1 MHSSIS
7 NFEIEVFAPQAESL
21 SIAIGRD
28 QVIRL
33 LLALALVCAIVET
46 GVAWWP
52 RSIRSNGRRVEAEYA
67 EALQLQPGSDNQPSS
82 VLFVGNSTLR
92 FGLDAQ
98 QLNRELQPKLAA
110 HVLAVDGTMYEDWYF
125 CLKELFR
132 KGSHPDYVVLVLPP
146 SHVARLAPPPD
157 EASYYIFGTR
167 DLLALREAEK
177 LNPTQVS
184 NVIFAHSSLFFS
196 RRNDLRF
203 AVKDK
208 LFPGFE
214 ALARRYMLRGVPA
227 DLSPV
232 PGRFRQ
238 LNGLCSQYHVRLM
251 YVIPPTNE
259 PSDTLQAPAVL
270 QAAQAN
276 GISGSMPVLNAGM
289 PATDYRDGY
298 HLNELGRRVFT
309 DSVTRLLKAEISHG
323 I

>member
-7 NFEIEVFAPQAESL
+7 NFEVEAFAPQAESL
-21 SIAIGRD
+21 GVAIGRE

-33 LLALALVCAIVET
+33 LLALALVCAFVET

-52 RSIRSNGRRVEAEYA
+52 HSIRNNGRRVEAEYA
-67 EALQLQPGSDNQPSS
+67 EALHLQPGGGDQPAS
-82 VLFVGNSTLR
+82 VLLVGNSTLR
-92 FGLDAQ
+92 FGLDARE
-98 QLNRELQPKLAA
+98 LNRDLQPELAV
-110 HVLAVDGTMYEDWYF
+110 HLLAVDGTMYEDWYF
-125 CLKELFR
+125 CLRELFR
-132 KGSHPDYVVLVLPP
+132 KGSRPNYVVLVLPP

-157 EASYYIFGTR
+157 EASYYIFGIR
-167 DLLALREAEK
+167 DILALREAEK

-196 RRNDLRF
+196 RRSDVRF
-203 AVKDK
+203 AIKDR

-232 PGRFRQ
+232 PNRFRQ
-238 LNGLCSQYHVRLM
+238 LDDLCSQYHVRLM

-259 PSDTLQAPAVL
+259 QSDTSQAPAVL

-276 GISGSMPVLNAGM
+276 GIPGSMPVLNTEM

-298 HLNELGRRVFT
+298 HLNDLGRRVFT
-309 DSVTRLLKAEISHG
+309 RSVAKFLKAGSAHG
-323 I
+323 T